1 MSRIV
6 RSAAVLL
13 CSFLSISALSSSA
26 ATEPALQLVETF
38 PVETEMDHPGIPDA
52 YEVWLEM
59 IRGANSTLDFAEFY
73 ASNEPDSRLEDVV
86 QAVEDAAR
94 RGVAVRFLAERR
106 FYETYPKTLDR
117 LGERD
122 GIEVR
127 ILDTRELM
135 GGVHHAKY
143 FIVDGREAF
152 LGSQNFDWRALTH
165 IQELGVRIREP
176 QLSAALLRVFD
187 MDWLL
192 AGGGTQ
198 NLEVQDDHEPVVM
211 VAEGGTLKA
220 TLVASPKNWLPSGVP
235 WDLPLIVEMMDG
247 ASETIRIQLL
257 TYRAV
262 GRDKTYFDTLES
274 ALRRAAARGV
284 GVQLLLADWSKRS
297 GTIEG
302 LQGLEPIPGIDV
314 KLVTIPPWSG
324 GHIPYARVIHA
335 KYMVVDGEKA
345 WIGTSNWE
353 RGYFYEGR
361 NVGLVIEG
369 SSFCGQFD
377 SYFLAGWDGP
387 YAMQVD
393 PGATYEAPRIGE

>member
-1 MSRIV
+1 
-6 RSAAVLL
+6 
-13 CSFLSISALSSSA
+13 
-26 ATEPALQLVETF
+26 
-38 PVETEMDHPGIPDA
+38 MDHPGIPEA
-52 YEVWLEM
+52 HEVWLEM
-59 IRGANSTLDFAEFY
+59 IRGANTTLDFAEFY
-73 ASNEPDSRLEDVV
+73 ASNEPDSRLDDVV
-86 QAVEDAAR
+86 QAVEDAAG
-94 RGVAVRFLAERR
+94 RGVTVRFLAEKR

-117 LGERD
+117 LGERN

-127 ILDTRELM
+127 IFDTGELM

-176 QLSAALLRVFD
+176 HLGAALLRVFE

-198 NLEVQDDHEPVVM
+198 NLEVRDDYDPVVI
-211 VAEGGTLKA
+211 VADGDTLEA
-220 TLVASPKNWLPSGVP
+220 ALVASPKNWLPSGVP

-247 ASETIRIQLL
+247 AEETIRIQLL

-314 KLVTIPPWSG
+314 KLATIPPWSG

-369 SSFCGQFD
+369 SSFCEQFD
-377 SYFLAGWDGP
+377 RYFLDGWDGP
-387 YAMQVD
+387 YAVQVD
-393 PGATYEAPRIGE
+393 PSAAYEVPRIGD

>member
-1 MSRIV
+1 MSCIV
-6 RSAAVLL
+6 RGASVLL
-13 CSFLSISALSSSA
+13 WLLFSVSALSI
-26 ATEPALQLVETF
+26 PALGEAKLQLVETF

-52 YEVWLEM
+52 YDVWLEM
-59 IRGANSTLDFAEFY
+59 IRGASRSLDFAEFY
-73 ASNEPDSRLEDVV
+73 ASNEPESRLEDVV
-86 QAVEDAAR
+86 QAVEDAAD
-94 RGVAVRFLAERR
+94 RGVDVRFLAEKR

-117 LGERD
+117 LEARD

-127 ILDTRELM
+127 IFDTRAIM

-152 LGSQNFDWRALTH
+152 LGSQNFDWRALSH

-176 QLSAALLRVFD
+176 QLAAALRKIFE

-192 AGGGTQ
+192 AGGG
-198 NLEVQDDHEPVVM
+198 EHEPETPGEVEPVII
-211 VAEGGTLKA
+211 AADGGTLEA
-220 TLVASPKNWLPSGVP
+220 SLVASPKGWLPAGIP
-235 WDLPLIVEMMDG
+235 WDLPRIVEMLDG
-247 ASETIRIQLL
+247 AGRTIRIQLL

-262 GRDKTYFDTLES
+262 GWDKVYFEELES

-284 GVQLLLADWSKRS
+284 SVQLLLADWSKRS
-297 GTIEG
+297 GAIEG

-335 KYMVVDGEKA
+335 KYLVVDGEKA

-353 RGYFYEGR
+353 RSYFYEGR
-361 NVGLVIEG
+361 NVGLIIEG
-369 SSFCGQFD
+369 PSFCGRLDRF
-377 SYFLAGWDGP
+377 FLDGWEGP
-387 YAMQVD
+387 YATQVD
-393 PGATYEAPRIGE
+393 PCAEYEVPRIGD